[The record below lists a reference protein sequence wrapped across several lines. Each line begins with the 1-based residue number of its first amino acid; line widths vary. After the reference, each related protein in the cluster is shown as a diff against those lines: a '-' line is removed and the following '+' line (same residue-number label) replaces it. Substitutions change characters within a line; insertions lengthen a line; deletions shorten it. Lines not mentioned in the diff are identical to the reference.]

1 MKAWL
6 ITWDGIG
13 EHVAVEESI
22 VAILS
27 ARMSGAQVRR
37 YVSFYYA
44 SRTATLRDKLDQ
56 ARYNNPAQPAY
67 RAEFDR
73 IGPRGIPWAG
83 RITCG
88 HNPWL
93 YARKVDNLKVVE
105 THDGQEKLE
114 WQERSPPDIDVLD

>member
-6 ITWDGIG
+6 ITWDGTG
-13 EHVAVEESI
+13 EHAAVEESI

-27 ARMSGAQVRR
+27 ARRSGEQVRQ
-37 YVSFYYA
+37 YVDFYYA
-44 SRTATLRDKLDQ
+44 SRTATLREKLDQ
-56 ARYNNPAQPAY
+56 ARYNNPVQPAY

-83 RITCG
+83 RIRCG

-105 THDGQEKLE
+105 THDGQEELE
-114 WQERSPPDIDVLD
+114 WQEIPRPNLDFLT